1 MAQLKTKVKLYLEDN
16 SKTWDAEK
24 NNIKLINNGS
34 ADIIETWNVS
44 GLSKP
49 TDSQIASYET
59 AATKEDNNDI
69 IRAKRKTLYGDVGDQ
84 LDEIYSN
91 IDTWKARIKS
101 IKDANPKE

>member
-1 MAQLKTKVKLYLEDN
+1 MASLYTKVILYLKDN

-24 NNIKLINNGS
+24 NNIKLVNNGS
-34 ADIIETWNVS
+34 GDTIETWNVS

-49 TDSQIASYET
+49 TDSEIASYET

-91 IDTWKARIKS
+91 IDTWKTRIKS

>member
-1 MAQLKTKVKLYLEDN
+1 MAQMFTKVKLYLEDN
-16 SKTWDAEK
+16 SKTWDEEK
-24 NNIKLINNGS
+24 NNIRLVNNGS
-34 ADIIETWNVS
+34 GDIIETWNVS

-84 LDEIYSN
+84 LDEMYK
-91 IDTWKARIKS
+91 DMDAWKTRIKS

>member
-84 LDEIYSN
+84 LDEMYK
-91 IDTWKARIKS
+91 DMDAWKTRIKS

>member
-69 IRAKRKTLYGDVGDQ
+69 IRAKRKTLYGDVGEQ
-84 LDEIYSN
+84 LDEMYK
-91 IDTWKARIKS
+91 DMDAWKTRIKS